1 LNIDYRSRVHIVLLG
16 AVFACCLAACAVVIA
31 PNTLPASVRAAH
43 ELVRTPSADVEKEN
57 ERKIV
62 AAPSAV
68 FSADNFTA
76 SNDVKLMFR
85 LLKPADINKNAN
97 TNTNANTK
105 QKLPLIVMMHG
116 SGQIG
121 IDNEKHL
128 GWLARSWAHPDIQP
142 RFPAYVLVP
151 QLPARGADY
160 APVKDDGEQLSFA
173 RPPLEA
179 VMQLVEK
186 TISQYAI
193 DCDRVYIVGF
203 SMGASGAWN
212 ALTLRPNLFAAAVPI
227 SGVAPDRKFA
237 NVIAQTPV
245 MIVHGNA
252 DNDNPIASDRAM
264 FAALSALPN
273 AAVQFKE
280 YDGLN
285 HTVPAD
291 MVFGTTWREW
301 MFAQRRK

>member
-1 LNIDYRSRVHIVLLG
+1 M
-16 AVFACCLAACAVVIA
+16 AIA
-31 PNTLPASVRAAH
+31 PNASPASVRAAH
-43 ELVRTPSADVEKEN
+43 ELVRTPSVDVEKEN
-57 ERKIV
+57 ESRMV
-62 AAPSAV
+62 AASGAV

-85 LLKPADINKNAN
+85 LLKPAGVDTNAN
-97 TNTNANTK
+97 TNAK
-105 QKLPLIVMMHG
+105 LKLPLIVMMHG

-128 GWLARSWAHPDIQP
+128 GSLARSWAHPDMQA
-142 RFPAYVLVP
+142 RFPAFVLVP

-160 APVKDDGEQLSFA
+160 APADDDGKQFSFA

-179 VMQLVEK
+179 VMQLVEN

-193 DCDRVYIVGF
+193 DCDRIYIVGF

-212 ALTLRPNLFAAAVPI
+212 SLTLRPNLFAAAVPI

-237 NVIAQTPV
+237 DVISRTPV

-264 FAALSALPN
+264 FAALSAN
-273 AAVQFKE
+273 KKASVRFKE
-280 YDGLN
+280 YDGLD
-285 HTVPAD
+285 HAVPPD
-291 MVFGTTWREW
+291 MVFATAWREW
-301 MFAQRRK
+301 LFAQRRKAD

>member
-1 LNIDYRSRVHIVLLG
+1 LKIDYRARVRVVLFG
-16 AVFACCLAACAVVIA
+16 AVSAYCLAACTITTT
-31 PNTLPASVRAAH
+31 PNASPASIRATH
-43 ELVRTPSADVEKEN
+43 EIIHAPSADVEKEN
-57 ERKIV
+57 ERKI
-62 AAPSAV
+62 AAALSAA

-76 SNDVKLMFR
+76 SNDVKLMYR
-85 LLKPADINKNAN
+85 LLKPVGVN
-97 TNTNANTK
+97 TETK

-121 IDNEKHL
+121 MDNEKHL
-128 GWLARSWAHPDIQP
+128 GWLARSWAHPDIQQ
-142 RFPAYVLVP
+142 RFLAYVLVP

-160 APVKDDGEQLSFA
+160 APTKDDGEQLSFA

-186 TISQYAI
+186 TISQHAI
-193 DCDRVYIVGF
+193 DRGRVYIVGF

-237 NVIAQTPV
+237 NVIANTPV

-264 FAALSALPN
+264 FAALSASPN
-273 AAVQFKE
+273 ASVQFKE

-291 MVFGTTWREW
+291 MVFATGWREW
-301 MFAQRRK
+301 MFAQQRKN